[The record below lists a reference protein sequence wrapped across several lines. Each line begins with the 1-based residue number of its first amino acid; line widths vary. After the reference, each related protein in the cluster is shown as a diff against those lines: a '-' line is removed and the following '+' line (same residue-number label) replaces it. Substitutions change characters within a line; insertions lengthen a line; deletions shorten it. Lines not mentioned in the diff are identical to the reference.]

1 MPRPRPTSAPGR
13 FIKRV
18 VICLLFSAI
27 LQFAVAVALCAF
39 SRSWGRSR
47 LGEEFHCGDEA
58 TYYLIVDTSKSFGRD
73 ILVGNLFS
81 YSPFVAW
88 GDGGWLDPESLKFE
102 RSEAPAGI
110 PLWSRFRQITTGE
123 AVDHY
128 PSVSSYTLA
137 VEIGSGWP
145 ARSASCFLTM
155 SDERN
160 PFAVHD
166 GFALESPQFD
176 SDRTPSVIPLKVHWN
191 GALINTILYA
201 LIMLIPLALL
211 PAARRH
217 LRHRRGR
224 CPACNY
230 DLRATTTS
238 VCPECGAAITP
249 RAAT

>member
-1 MPRPRPTSAPGR
+1 MPRPRQSSALR
-13 FIKRV
+13 RLVKQL
-18 VICLLFSAI
+18 VICLILGAI
-27 LQFAVAVALCAF
+27 LQYAVAVGLCVLW
-39 SRSWGRSR
+39 RSWGTSR

-58 TYYLIVDTSKSFGRD
+58 TYYLTVEASRSFGRH
-73 ILVGNLFS
+73 ILVGNLFP
-81 YSPFVAW
+81 YSPFIAW
-88 GDGGWLDPESLKFE
+88 QDGGWLDPESLKFE

-110 PLWSRFRQITTGE
+110 PSWSRFRQITAGE

-128 PSVSSYTLA
+128 PAVSSYALA

-166 GFALESPQFD
+166 GVALESPQFD
-176 SDRTPSVIPLKVHWN
+176 SDRTPSIIPLKVHWN

-201 LIMLIPLALL
+201 QVMLIPLALL

-217 LRHRRGR
+217 LRRRRGR
-224 CPACNY
+224 CPTCNY
-230 DLRATTTS
+230 DLRATTTGA
-238 VCPECGAAITP
+238 CPECGAAITP
-249 RAAT
+249 RAKA